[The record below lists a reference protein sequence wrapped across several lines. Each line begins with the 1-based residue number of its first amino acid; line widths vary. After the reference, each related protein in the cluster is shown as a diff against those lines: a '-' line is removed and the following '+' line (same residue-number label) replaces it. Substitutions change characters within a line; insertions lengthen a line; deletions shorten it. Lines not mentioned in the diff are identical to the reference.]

1 VPEWFERFE
10 PFSLVH
16 GLTVVV
22 ASFVW
27 LLLIRTGLGKRGT
40 PAEPRWRLLLSGLLL
55 SGWLL
60 ANGVQLLPAYYVA
73 ADNLPLHPCDLVGLL
88 VPYAIWSR
96 RRLAQAV
103 LYFWGIGLSLQ
114 AVITPDL
121 RDGPAHVW
129 FWTFWIP
136 HASIIGAA
144 VYVLVVERF
153 VPDWTDCLRAYALA
167 LLYVAVILPF
177 DLLSG
182 FNYGFLGPGSP
193 KRASLLDLLGPWPWR
208 VGVIIALAAAG
219 FVFLQLPWALRGRR
233 DRGRA

>member
-1 VPEWFERFE
+1 MPEWTERFE
-10 PFSLVH
+10 PFSFLH
-16 GLTVVV
+16 GSTVAV
-22 ASFVW
+22 AGCVW
-27 LLLIRTGLGKRGT
+27 FLLIRTGLRQRGMPT
-40 PAEPRWRLLLSGLLL
+40 EARWRALLAGLLL
-55 SGWLL
+55 AGWLL

-73 ADNLPLHPCDLVGLL
+73 AENLPLHPCDLVGLL

-96 RRLAQAV
+96 RRLALAV

-121 RDGPAHVW
+121 RDGPAQVW

-144 VYVLVVERF
+144 VYVLVVEGF
-153 VPDWTDCLRAYALA
+153 VPEWADCLRAYALA

-193 KRASLLDLLGPWPWR
+193 ARPSLLDLLGPWPWR
-208 VGVIIALAAAG
+208 VGVIVSLAAIG
-219 FVFLQLPWALRGRR
+219 FSLLQLPWSLHELRS
-233 DRGRA
+233 RGRA